1 MVFGGNY
8 GLGWGYTSTFV
19 VILAE
24 TGMGKTAELR
34 ARAAVLRAAGEEA
47 YIGPDRPVLLFVCVR
62 DVPGLLARSSNENR
76 VRHCAGTGGGD
87 DDRHETWKCSRET
100 VLRRN
105 CEHGPTSFAGR
116 REPSGDGS
124 KPCPDG
130 ADRHRIL
137 TR

>member
-1 MVFGGNY
+1 MAQQYIVLSRRFVELKPGQKQEAGWSMVFGGNY

-87 DDRHETWKCSRET
+87 DDRHETWKCSRE
-100 VLRRN
+100 
-105 CEHGPTSFAGR
+105 
-116 REPSGDGS
+116 
-124 KPCPDG
+124 
-130 ADRHRIL
+130 
-137 TR
+137 